1 MPLPARTINPS
12 SEPFFNIMGPV
23 VQFLLDPAD
32 ASGAFG
38 LIRGIVPPGVAV
50 PLHSHADPEAMYVL
64 NGSLEFLQYSEHSSR
79 WLMAQSDEIIC
90 IPGEVKHAL
99 GNSSSKPATV
109 LLATTPN
116 IYEFFRE
123 LASPFEPD
131 RPVGPPTPEDMQRL
145 LTLSAK
151 HNYWI
156 ASPEENAAIGLN
168 ALFARGVR
176 D

>member
-1 MPLPARTINPS
+1 MNH
-12 SEPFFNIMGPV
+12 
-23 VQFLLDPAD
+23 
-32 ASGAFG
+32 
-38 LIRGIVPPGVAV
+38 
-50 PLHSHADPEAMYVL
+50 LHTGRDEA
-64 NGSLEFLQYSEHSSR
+64 
-79 WLMAQSDEIIC
+79 
-90 IPGEVKHAL
+90 AL
-99 GNSSSKPATV
+99 RNSSSKPATV

-123 LASPFEPD
+123 LARPFEPD

-168 ALFARGVR
+168 ALFAPGVR